1 MKSKIIKVR
10 KRFKESNI
18 LFQSENSNAISA
30 AVEVVKLHREN
41 LERYILVHPK
51 FLHTLKPIK
60 VEENAP
66 RIVKMMAEAG
76 GLVDVGPMAAVAGA
90 LADLAVEA
98 MLTSGATIAIVENGG
113 EISASSKE
121 SFIVGLYAGRN
132 VLSGSVGFQINP
144 SECPIGIA
152 TSSATVSHAFSFGE
166 ADAATIFADTSTI
179 ADAFAT
185 AVCNAVQ
192 GKDIEESI
200 QLGLE
205 AAEKK
210 RDLIRGTLII
220 REKHVG
226 SVGKIPQL
234 VKIGRGLEVK
244 KISILDATQSD
255 MIFL

>member
-1 MKSKIIKVR
+1 M
-10 KRFKESNI
+10 
-18 LFQSENSNAISA
+18 
-30 AVEVVKLHREN
+30 
-41 LERYILVHPK
+41 
-51 FLHTLKPIK
+51 
-60 VEENAP
+60 
-66 RIVKMMAEAG
+66 
-76 GLVDVGPMAAVAGA
+76 
-90 LADLAVEA
+90 
-98 MLTSGATIAIVENGG
+98 
-113 EISASSKE
+113 
-121 SFIVGLYAGRN
+121 GLYAGRN
-132 VLSGSVGFQINP
+132 VLSGSIGFRISP

-166 ADAATIFADTSTI
+166 AEAATIFAETSTL

-210 RDLIRGTLII
+210 RDLIRGALII

-234 VKIGRGLEVK
+234 VKIGRGFDVK
-244 KISILDATQSD
+244 RISLLDIAPSD